1 MKMTI
6 VIDSDD
12 INGIEDAYKMVRIM
26 YTKYVGTRGYDQRSF
41 GKIEFIK
48 VLRIFAENIAKE
60 QGLVKE
66 AVDKS
71 DPNKPRRKEEWE
83 GLKFAKDFADKV
95 YKAKDGGK
103 RIGQAGVPASLLK
116 C

>member
-26 YTKYVGTRGYDQRSF
+26 YTKYVGVPSGAGNKSF

-48 VLRIFAENIAKE
+48 MLR
-60 QGLVKE
+60 
-66 AVDKS
+66 
-71 DPNKPRRKEEWE
+71 
-83 GLKFAKDFADKV
+83 KF
-95 YKAKDGGK
+95 GK
-103 RIGQAGVPASLLK
+103 RAVEDYKTDEGFELEDISTLRYTKTYADEIWRAKGD
-116 C
+116 